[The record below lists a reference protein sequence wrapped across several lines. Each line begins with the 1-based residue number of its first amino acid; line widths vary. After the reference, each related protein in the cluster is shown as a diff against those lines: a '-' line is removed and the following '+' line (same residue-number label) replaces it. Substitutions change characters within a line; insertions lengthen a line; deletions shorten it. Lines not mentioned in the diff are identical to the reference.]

1 VVYQKKGLASV
12 GPMWDN
18 GGELCGCVLLM
29 VCSDRAH
36 SCVALKEQAG
46 KRATLEGSE
55 YGFD

>member
-1 VVYQKKGLASV
+1 
-12 GPMWDN
+12 MWDN